1 MSSNRREFIKQLGAG
16 AAGVSLLWGFPE
28 YLTAYPLNTK
38 KLLRSASPEAQGMDS
53 TGIINFLDAVAN
65 SKHEFHSI
73 MILRHGQVVAEGW
86 WNPYRPDLKH
96 TMYSMSKSF
105 TSTAIG
111 LAVHEGKLTVEDKVI
126 SFFPDKVPQQVSDN
140 LAALRVKD
148 LLTMSVGHEKDSTP
162 EIRTEDDWVQKFLSL
177 PIKYKPGTQ
186 FLYNSG
192 ATYMLSA
199 IVQKVTGQRVLD
211 YLKPRLFD
219 PLGIEGM
226 DWERDPKGID
236 TGGWGLRVRTE
247 DLAKF
252 GQLYL
257 QKGQWNGKQL
267 IPAAWVEEAT
277 TFKIQQPVPADNPG
291 AKEKSDWLQ
300 GYCYQFWR
308 CRHNA
313 YRGDGAFGQY
323 TIVMPDQDAV
333 IAITSQSSNMQ
344 GQLDLIYE
352 HLLPAMQAKALPA
365 NAQSATALKTKLAAL
380 SLPPLP
386 AQKTSPMAAKVSGKT
401 FKVEDNALNIQSVT
415 FNFGKDSGT
424 LTFKDATGTYPITV
438 GLGKWKEGITSLPGT
453 PPNLVVTKVRN
464 ITSAPVA
471 ASGTWK
477 DDNTFE
483 MLWRYIESPHHDL
496 VTCRFEG
503 DTISLQFRNSIVAM
517 NPNAK
522 DARPELRGQ
531 LV

>member
-16 AAGVSLLWGFPE
+16 TAGAGLLLGFSGYLFGQPTYTKSLR
-28 YLTAYPLNTK
+28 
-38 KLLRSASPEAQGMDS
+38 RSTSPEAQGMDS
-53 TGIINFLDAVAN
+53 AGIINFLDAVAQ
-65 SKHEFHSI
+65 SKHEFHSL

-86 WNPYRPDLKH
+86 WNPYRPDLRH
-96 TMYSMSKSF
+96 TLYSMSKSF

-111 LAVHEGKLTVEDKVI
+111 LAVHEGRLTVDDKVI
-126 SFFPDKVPQQVSDN
+126 SFFPDKLPAQVSEN
-140 LAALRVKD
+140 LAALRVRD
-148 LLTMSVGHEKDSTP
+148 LLSMSVGHEKDSTA
-162 EIRTEDDWVQKFLSL
+162 EIRTEDDWVRKFLSL
-177 PIKYKPGTQ
+177 PIKYQPGTR

-199 IVQKVTGQRVLD
+199 IVQKLTGQRVVE

-257 QKGQWNGKQL
+257 QKGQWNGKQIL
-267 IPAAWVEEAT
+267 PKAWVEEAT
-277 TFKIQQPVPADNPG
+277 SFKIQQPIPANNPD

-333 IAITSQSSNMQ
+333 IAITSETSNMQ

-352 HLLPAMQAKALPA
+352 HLLPAMQAKPLSA
-365 NAQSATALKTKLAAL
+365 NTKTAGTLKTRLAAL

-386 AQKTSPMAAKVSGKT
+386 PQKTSPVAAKVSGQT
-401 FKVEDNALNIQSVT
+401 FKVADNALKVQSVA
-415 FNFGKDSGT
+415 FQFGKDNCTIT
-424 LTFKDATGTYPITV
+424 LKDDKDTYPITV
-438 GLGKWKEGITSLPGT
+438 GLGQWKEGVTSLPGT
-453 PPNLVVTKVRN
+453 PPNLVVTPVRN
-464 ITSAPVA
+464 ILSAKVA

-477 DDNTFE
+477 DENTFE
-483 MLWRYIESPHHDL
+483 MLWRYIESTHHDQ
-496 VTCRFEG
+496 VTCHFEG
-503 DTISLQFRNSIVAM
+503 DKVRLRFRNSMVAM

-522 DARPELRGQ
+522 DARPELLGQ